1 MKKIKKLAVFFTS
14 IFIFSFL
21 AAVAVKYLYGIFLSY
36 SVLDELYFVT
46 FWQIAVISI
55 LCALSSIFLFP
66 DKDISKK
73 ELIIRTVLHLLS
85 VYIIVIGFGALW
97 KWLDLSNITTV
108 ILMALFILFVY
119 IIVWII
125 ILIYEKHTSEQLNK
139 KLREIYKQNFKNRDS

>member
-21 AAVAVKYLYGIFLSY
+21 AAVSVKYFYGIFLSY
-36 SVLDELYFVT
+36 PVLDELYFVT
-46 FWQIAVISI
+46 FWQIAIISI

-85 VYIIVIGFGALW
+85 VYIIVIGFGVLW
-97 KWLDLSNITTV
+97 KWLDLSNIITV

>member
-36 SVLDELYFVT
+36 PVLDELCFVT

>member
-36 SVLDELYFVT
+36 PVLDELYFVT

>member
-21 AAVAVKYLYGIFLSY
+21 AAVSVKYLYGIFLSY
-36 SVLDELYFVT
+36 PVLDELYFVT

>member
-21 AAVAVKYLYGIFLSY
+21 AAVSVKYLYGIFLSY
-36 SVLDELYFVT
+36 PVLDELYFVT
-46 FWQIAVISI
+46 FWQIAIISI

-97 KWLDLSNITTV
+97 KWLDLNNITTV
-108 ILMALFILFVY
+108 ILMALFIFFVY